1 MKNREA
7 WCAGVHGVAETDTT
21 EQLNK
26 NVLPRW
32 HSSKESTCQC
42 RRCKWCGFDRWAGK
56 IPCKRKRPPAL
67 VFLLGKFPG
76 QRGEP
81 GGLVHGVTKS
91 WIWLST
97 HTHTHTHTAG
107 SWYMEAPLSVEGAL
121 VLPYVFMKTARDH
134 LCEYARMDAPR
145 PRRGLSRKEDPW
157 KVEAAFPFFEGIQV
171 SCASSPWTIK
181 TERKQARTM
190 ECFLFLL
197 LHLQF

>member
-1 MKNREA
+1 MQEMQVIWVWSLSWEDPLQKEKA
-7 WCAGVHGVAETDTT
+7 T
-21 EQLNK
+21 
-26 NVLPRW
+26 
-32 HSSKESTCQC
+32 HSSFLA
-42 RRCKWCGFDRWAGK
+42 WK
-56 IPCKRKRPPAL
+56 IPWTE
-67 VFLLGKFPG
+67 
-76 QRGEP
+76 RGTWWTSPWGHKE
-81 GGLVHGVTKS
+81 LNMTEY
-91 WIWLST
+91 T

-145 PRRGLSRKEDPW
+145 PRRGLFRKEDPW